1 MLKSRL
7 FVIPFLLFF
16 TTNFFAQEICP
27 PENLNVLPGD
37 GQNIV
42 MWDEPIDPF
51 TISFNIWLGT
61 DSWPGET
68 SWDLLYVDTGE
79 IVASVAEGELTEG
92 GSEYTWDY
100 ELAHGDYVFTIHDS
114 WGDGIYDPGGYILTL
129 GGNEIAN
136 SIGWSGTEEIVE
148 FSTTGRFQVSSV
160 TFTNPLPF
168 EKGENVDISFINNWP
183 TNAPVIIE
191 SGQIE
196 IPLTRDV
203 PEVCG
208 DFSYYQVY
216 DGDGNALGTTTDLEF
231 AHDGLTNGTE
241 VCYTVTAVYA
251 EGESVAS
258 NSGCATPADWTAEP
272 ATNLMSFPGDE
283 QIILSWL
290 PPGGG
295 GGGGTQG
302 DNMDNP
308 FIVTGVPFTD
318 NGTTEGFTDD
328 YDEECPYTGSES
340 NDVVYLFSTSG
351 GTYDFSICES
361 GYDTKLYIYDGD
373 GNVVDCNDDACNNAA
388 GDLFRSLL
396 EGIELGSGIYYVIVD
411 GYGSQNGEYQLDIT
425 MTGGRSY
432 DYCTLN
438 KEDDFTPTPNTEYD
452 FLGYNVYVDGSQ
464 VNSDILVSSTY
475 SVTGLSNE
483 VSYELGVT
491 AVYEGDPNYE
501 SVMITATDAPV
512 YLFGDISGTIVDPN
526 GAPLDS
532 VAVSASGIT
541 DTTGTDGTFT
551 LWNLVPGTHNVTA
564 RRAGF
569 YASDAEATVV
579 AQADPTVLDFTLAP
593 DMPNPGGLAAYP
605 GDHEVDLMW
614 RTPGG
619 MQLYELGYDDGT
631 YETSITGG
639 STEIELAVYFSP
651 NVAGELLSAR
661 ILFTDIDGFGYAME
675 PVEVRVYTTSETE
688 PPSLVY
694 TGEELMQVTEF
705 DAWLDYDLT
714 DVVPF
719 DEGGFLLGFRFTSD
733 AGPGIARDSD
743 GYVYGHSFVS
753 FGDGE
758 WIETGDLGFPGN
770 YMIRAIAALDGE
782 PEGRSER
789 QMAIMSGGN
798 AVQSLIEYENAN
810 DFTYSENN
818 VVVTPSP
825 LSNNVSR
832 DDELVEYNVYEVSGD
847 EPSLVATTVDTF
859 ATIVVDANYETYC
872 YNVKAVWNTDSYGV
886 LESKASNT
894 SCTVPYTMGDAD
906 FDSDVDVSDLLS
918 VVDFILELTAPS
930 EDQFRNC
937 DVNMDE
943 EINIADVVMMVDIMY
958 GRNDGARI
966 AGFDPNS
973 VAFVELMSDYSES
986 RLWLNVDYDNLV
998 RGAQFEIEYNPTLIS
1013 IQSPQLSF
1021 VQENVIV
1028 TSSEKTPG
1036 TISVVIANLVGG
1048 SIEKADDALL
1058 YFPIEFHGNKS
1069 DVANIELDKVGI
1081 ADVVGNMVTT
1091 VSRSTSVDFKLI
1103 PGSFA
1108 LHQNYPNPFNPK
1120 TEIQFD
1126 LPENGIVEVAIYN
1139 LMGQKI
1145 NTLISGELAP
1155 GFHKIEW
1162 NGKDL
1167 NGQSVSSGM
1176 YFYSFTSK
1184 GFKSTRKMLLL
1195 K

>member
-7 FVIPFLLFF
+7 FVLPIILFF
-16 TTNFFAQEICP
+16 TTNLFSQEICP
-27 PENLNVLPGD
+27 PENLSVLEGD

-42 MWDEPIDPF
+42 MWDEPINPF
-51 TISFNIWLGT
+51 TISFNIWILT
-61 DSWPGET
+61 DPYPTET

-79 IVASVAEGELTEG
+79 IVASIAEGDLPESG
-92 GSEYTWDY
+92 IEYTWDF
-100 ELAHGDYVFTIHDS
+100 ELPHGDYVFTIHDS
-114 WGDGIYDPGGYILTL
+114 WGDGMYDPAGYILTL
-129 GGNEIAN
+129 GGTEIAS

-148 FSTTGRFQVSSV
+148 FSTTGRYQVSNV
-160 TFTNPLPF
+160 TFTNPLPYG
-168 EKGENVDISFINNWP
+168 KGENVDIAILDNWP
-183 TNAPVIIE
+183 TNDPVITE
-191 SGQIE
+191 TGQID
-196 IPLTRDV
+196 LSLSRDV

-231 AHDGLTNGTE
+231 THDGLTNGTE

-251 EGESVAS
+251 EGESESS
-258 NSGCATPADWTAEP
+258 NSDCGTPADWTAEP
-272 ATNLMSFPGDE
+272 ATNIMSFPGDE
-283 QIILSWL
+283 LIILSWM
-290 PPGGG
+290 PPGG

-308 FIVTGVPFTD
+308 FIVTGIPFTD
-318 NGTTEGFTDD
+318 TRNTEEFTDD
-328 YDEECPYTGSES
+328 YDEECPYTGSLS
-340 NDVVYLFSTSG
+340 NDVAYLFSTSG

-388 GDLFRSLL
+388 GDPFRSLL
-396 EGIELGSGIYYVIVD
+396 EGIELESGIYYVIVD
-411 GYGSQNGEYQLDIT
+411 GYGSQNGTYQLDIT
-425 MTGGRSY
+425 MSGGRAY
-432 DYCTLN
+432 DYCTIQ
-438 KEDDFTPTPNTEYD
+438 KDDTFTPSRTRTEYD
-452 FLGYNVYVDGSQ
+452 FLGYNVYVDGLQ
-464 VNSDILVSSTY
+464 VNSEVVLNSTY
-475 SVTGLSNE
+475 TVLGLSNE

-501 SVMITATDAPV
+501 SEAITITDSPL

-526 GAPLDS
+526 GDPIDS
-532 VAVSASGIT
+532 VAVSASGVS
-541 DTTGTDGTFT
+541 DTTGTDGTYI
-551 LWNLVPGTHNVTA
+551 LWNLVPGTQNVTA

-569 YASDAEATVV
+569 YTSEAEVNVV
-579 AQADPTVLDFTLAP
+579 AQADPVVLDFTLAP

-605 GDHEVDLMW
+605 GDHEVDLIW

-619 MQLYELGYDDGT
+619 MQIFELGYDDGT
-631 YETSITGG
+631 HETSITGG
-639 STEIELAVYFSP
+639 TAEIELAVYFSP

-661 ILFTDIDGFGYAME
+661 IFFTDIDGFGYTLD
-675 PVEVRVYTTSETE
+675 PVEVRVYGTSETN
-688 PPSLVY
+688 PPELLYV
-694 TGEELMQVTEF
+694 GEELMQVTEF

-714 DVVPF
+714 DVTSF
-719 DEGGFLLGFRFTSD
+719 DEGGFLLGFRFTTGD
-733 AGPGIARDSD
+733 GPGIARDSD

-758 WIETGDLGFPGN
+758 WTETGDLGFPGN
-770 YMIRAIAALDGE
+770 FMIRAIAALDGE

-789 QMAIMSGGN
+789 QMVVLSGGSSVSTI
-798 AVQSLIEYENAN
+798 AEYENTT
-810 DFTYSENN
+810 DFTYIENEVIN
-818 VVVTPSP
+818 IPTP
-825 LSNNVSR
+825 LNNNVSR
-832 DDELVEYNVYEVSGD
+832 DDELVEYKVYEVSGE
-847 EPSLVATTVDTF
+847 EPALVATTVDTF
-859 ATIVVDANYETYC
+859 ATISVDANYETYC

-894 SCTVPYTMGDAD
+894 SCTVPYTNGDAD

-918 VVDFILELTAPS
+918 VVDFILEVTAPS
-930 EDQFRNC
+930 DDQFRNC

-958 GRNDGARI
+958 GRSDGARI
-966 AGFDPNS
+966 AGYDPNS
-973 VAFVELMSDYSES
+973 VAFVELMSDYNQSK
-986 RLWLNVDYDNLV
+986 LWLNVDYDNLV

-1028 TSSEKTPG
+1028 TTSEKTPG
-1036 TISVVIANLVGG
+1036 TLSVVIANLIGG
-1048 SIEKADDALL
+1048 SIEKTDDALL
-1058 YFPIEFHGNKS
+1058 YFPIEFLGNKS
-1069 DVANIELDKVGI
+1069 DVASIEIDKVVI
-1081 ADVVGNMVTT
+1081 ADVVGNMVST
-1091 VSRSTSVDFKLI
+1091 VSRSSSVDFKLI

-1108 LHQNYPNPFNPK
+1108 LHQNYPNPFNPR

-1145 NTLISGELAP
+1145 NTLISGEMEP
-1155 GFHKIEW
+1155 GFHTIDW
-1162 NGKDL
+1162 NGKDM
-1167 NGQSVSSGM
+1167 NGHSVASGM
-1176 YFYSFTSK
+1176 YFYSFSSK